1 MMSSSSSRIINV
13 YSLDGSKVEQVELP
27 RVFLTPYR
35 MDLIHRAF
43 VHIQSRS
50 FQPQGRDPLA
60 GMRVSAESRG
70 TGLGIAR
77 MARVK
82 GEGMRRAGQAGGV
95 AGVVKGRL
103 THPPRAEK
111 VIVKRLNKKEKH
123 LALCSALAATA
134 IREVVKARGHRVP
147 DDIELPLIITDDIE
161 SIGKSKDLLK
171 VLNALRL
178 SDDLKRASRSIKK
191 RSGKARMR
199 GRKQYIAKSILVIVK
214 NDNNSVARAA
224 GSIPGVE
231 VVPVSR
237 LSVIHLAPGGHPG
250 RLCIWSKSAIESI
263 RNMSNDAVEL
273 MEVMTR

>member
-1 MMSSSSSRIINV
+1 MMSVSV

-35 MDLIHRAF
+35 MDLIHKAF
-43 VHIQSRS
+43 VHIQSKL

-123 LALCSALAATA
+123 LALCSAIAATMM
-134 IREVVKARGHRVP
+134 REVVKARGHRIP
-147 DDIELPLIITDDIE
+147 DDIELPLVVTDDIE
-161 SIGKSKDLLK
+161 GVKKSKDLLK

-178 SDDLKRASRSIKK
+178 TDDLERARASIKK

-199 GRKQYIAKSILVIVK
+199 GRKQYIAKSALIIVK
-214 NDNNSVARAA
+214 NADSIARAA
-224 GSIPGVE
+224 SSIPGVE

-237 LSVIHLAPGGHPG
+237 LSILHLAPGGHAG
-250 RLCIWSKSAIESI
+250 RLCIWSKGALESI
-263 RNMSNDAVEL
+263 RDMSNNAIEL
-273 MEVMTR
+273 MKEVMAR